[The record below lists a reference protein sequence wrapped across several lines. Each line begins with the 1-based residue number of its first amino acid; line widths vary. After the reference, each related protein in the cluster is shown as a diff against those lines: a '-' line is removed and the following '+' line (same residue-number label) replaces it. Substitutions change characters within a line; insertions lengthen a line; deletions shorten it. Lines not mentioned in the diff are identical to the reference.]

1 MGFITPGIHYVFD
14 KKRKGRNNKF
24 YNNNIHAN
32 ESHDFIRRYPKNL
45 YLREISDIRRLYT
58 EIKDDL
64 RRGDKKFKNG
74 LSLLR
79 SKIEKYILLLHELE
93 NLLNVKTEFP
103 LSKNK
108 AIELLKKIIN
118 IQGRMILENI
128 QSNITSLPLEASL
141 DKQFNLIDGGCI
153 LFNKF
158 LNNELTV
165 DLRKNKFYS
174 INKENQKVFYRSE
187 ADVQKN
193 ILSHMFKGKE
203 IKIIDLPDEILVK
216 ILSLSNNI
224 SNISLS
230 CKFFNKFVLQHMEFI
245 SYEFIISK
253 YVHKYKLKFSS
264 QPNNMTDENHHQNSL
279 TIKLSDNENNL
290 KFKINDFKEDIHGK
304 FSLTRYKDPD
314 FLNVISSHAFETPYM
329 TYQIYQSLNI
339 DHVMPPS
346 AWLDLEERYNSELN
360 ELKEEVNTKKI
371 DKEKF
376 KEFWNEYTIKVPYL
390 DENNPSNINY
400 IKNGAYVDKLR
411 IIIDLMISKTR
422 FSNNIEDLFY
432 FLVSLVIGIEHD
444 KIVESSESILP
455 INLLKS
461 YAIFYRKQQIL
472 ESQNVIEGILDDDNK
487 IWESISFSNPLFYIL
502 LKQSADEEIEE
513 FLCPL
518 FYGTHLKENSNFWM
532 TLKNK
537 REIELIEELINE
549 KDTSP
554 STYILNS
561 LAF

>member
-32 ESHDFIRRYPKNL
+32 ESRDFIRRYPNNL
-45 YLREISDIRRLYT
+45 YLRELSDIRRLYI

-79 SKIEKYILLLHELE
+79 SKLEKYILLLHELE
-93 NLLNVKTEFP
+93 NLLNVKNTFP
-103 LSKNK
+103 LSKIQ
-108 AIELLKKIIN
+108 AIELLKKIIK
-118 IQGRMILENI
+118 IQGRTILENI
-128 QSNITSLPLEASL
+128 QTNIQNPLLEASL

-158 LNNELTV
+158 LNKELTI
-165 DLRKNKFYS
+165 DLKKPQFYS
-174 INKENQKVFYRSE
+174 INNENRKIFYKNE
-187 ADVQKN
+187 EDVQNN
-193 ILSHMFKGKE
+193 ILSHMFERKT

-230 CKFFNKFVLQHMEFI
+230 CKFFNNFVLQHMEFI
-245 SYEFIISK
+245 SFEFIISK
-253 YVHKYKLKFSS
+253 YVHKYKLKFNS
-264 QPNNMTDENHHQNSL
+264 QPNNMTDENHHLNSL
-279 TIKLSDNENNL
+279 TLKLSDNENNL
-290 KFKINDFKEDIHGK
+290 RFRINDFKEDIYGN

-314 FLNVISSHAFETPYM
+314 YLTVISSHAFETPYM

-346 AWLDLEERYNSELN
+346 AWLDLEEKYNLELN
-360 ELKEEVNTKKI
+360 KLDEDLNVKKI
-371 DKEKF
+371 NKEQF
-376 KEFWNEYTIKVPYL
+376 KDFWNEYTIKVPYL
-390 DENNPSNINY
+390 DESNPGNINY

-422 FSNNIEDLFY
+422 FSNSIEDLFY
-432 FLVSLVIGIEHD
+432 FLVSLINAIEHD
-444 KIVESSESILP
+444 KIVESSESIIP

-461 YAIFYRKQQIL
+461 YGIFYRKQQIL
-472 ESQNVIEGILDDDNK
+472 ESQNVINEILENDNK

-502 LKQSADEEIEE
+502 LKHSADEEIED

-549 KDTSP
+549 NDTSP